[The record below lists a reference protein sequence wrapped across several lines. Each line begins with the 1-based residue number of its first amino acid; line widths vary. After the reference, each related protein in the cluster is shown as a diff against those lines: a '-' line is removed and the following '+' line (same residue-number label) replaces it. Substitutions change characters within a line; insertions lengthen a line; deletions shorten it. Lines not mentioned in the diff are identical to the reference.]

1 MSFNIV
7 KICSESNILYMLVQ
21 IPTITA
27 LEWNLQGANLKK
39 SGLVRREDDLHFQ
52 YLLYTYSKMSP
63 PHVAIY

>member
-27 LEWNLQGANLKK
+27 LEWNVQGANLKK
-39 SGLVRREDDLHFQ
+39 SYGSSVLKIETIPDSLTVLQ
-52 YLLYTYSKMSP
+52 SVKTN
-63 PHVAIY
+63 

>member
-52 YLLYTYSKMSP
+52 YILYEY
-63 PHVAIY
+63 V